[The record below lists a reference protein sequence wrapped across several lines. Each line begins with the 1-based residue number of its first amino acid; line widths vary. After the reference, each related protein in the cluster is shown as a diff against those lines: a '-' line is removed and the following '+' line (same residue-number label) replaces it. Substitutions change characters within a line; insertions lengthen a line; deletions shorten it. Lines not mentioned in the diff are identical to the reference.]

1 MEKCHCE
8 ASQSKA
14 SLLKDME
21 RKLEE
26 TRSQAETYENEAVLL
41 SELLDKVKTGSDT
54 FYFLLTLFNA
64 LLRFLITETKIT

>member
-1 MEKCHCE
+1 MEKFRCE